1 MLVSLNLS
9 FIVFLLKTLYHQVGK
24 NLSKKEYVMP
34 SFDLVSKTDMM
45 EMKNALQMAQKE
57 VNSRYD
63 FKGSDTAFELKEN
76 SIELRADDDYKMK
89 AALEILRGQLAKRN
103 IGQRC
108 IDPQKVEPSG
118 NRMMKQVINIKN
130 GIDKEKARTIN
141 KIIKDSG
148 LKVSS
153 SILDDKIRL
162 TGKKIDDL
170 QDAFIKLRNN
180 KDVDIELQMENM
192 KRD

>member
-1 MLVSLNLS
+1 
-9 FIVFLLKTLYHQVGK
+9 
-24 NLSKKEYVMP
+24 MP

-63 FKGSDTAFELKEN
+63 FKGSDTSFELKEN
-76 SIELRADDDYKMK
+76 AIELRADDDYKMK
-89 AALEILRGQLAKRN
+89 AALEILRGQLVKRN

-118 NRMMKQVINIKN
+118 NRMMKQIINIKN

-141 KIIKDSG
+141 KIIKESG

-170 QDAFIKLRNN
+170 QDAFMKLRAH
-180 KDVDIELQMENM
+180 KEVDIELQMENM

>member
-1 MLVSLNLS
+1 
-9 FIVFLLKTLYHQVGK
+9 
-24 NLSKKEYVMP
+24 MP

-63 FKGSDTAFELKEN
+63 FKGSDTTFELKEN
-76 SIELRADDDYKMK
+76 AIELRANDDYKMK
-89 AALEILRGQLAKRN
+89 AALEILRGQLVKRN

-118 NRMMKQVINIKN
+118 NRMMKQTINIKN
-130 GIDKEKARTIN
+130 GIDKDKARTIN
-141 KIIKDSG
+141 KIIKESG

-170 QDAFIKLRNN
+170 QDAFMKLRAN
-180 KDVDIELQMENM
+180 KEVDIELQMENM

>member
-1 MLVSLNLS
+1 
-9 FIVFLLKTLYHQVGK
+9 
-24 NLSKKEYVMP
+24 MP

-57 VNSRYD
+57 INARYD
-63 FKGSDTAFELKEN
+63 FKGSDVSLELKDT
-76 SIELRADDDYKMK
+76 SIELRAEDDYKMK
-89 AALEILRGQLAKRN
+89 AALEIFRGQLVKRN

-108 IDPQKVEPSG
+108 IDPQKIEPSG

-130 GIDKEKARTIN
+130 GIEKEKAKQIN

-153 SILDDKIRL
+153 SIMDDKIRI

-170 QDAFIKLRNN
+170 QGAYQMLRSN
-180 KDVDIELQMENM
+180 KEVDIELQMENM

>member
-1 MLVSLNLS
+1 
-9 FIVFLLKTLYHQVGK
+9 
-24 NLSKKEYVMP
+24 MP

-57 VNSRYD
+57 INARYD
-63 FKGSDTAFELKEN
+63 FKGSDVTLELKDTT
-76 SIELRADDDYKMK
+76 IELRAEDDYKMK
-89 AALEILRGQLAKRN
+89 AALEIFRGQLVKRN

-118 NRMMKQVINIKN
+118 NRMMKQTINIKN
-130 GIDKEKARTIN
+130 GIEKEKAKQIN
-141 KIIKDSG
+141 KILKESG

-170 QDAFIKLRNN
+170 QEAYQMLRAH
-180 KDVDIELQMENM
+180 KDVEIELQMENM

>member
-1 MLVSLNLS
+1 
-9 FIVFLLKTLYHQVGK
+9 
-24 NLSKKEYVMP
+24 
-34 SFDLVSKTDMM
+34 
-45 EMKNALQMAQKE
+45 MAQKE

-63 FKGSDTAFELKEN
+63 FKGSDTSFELKE
-76 SIELRADDDYKMK
+76 SAIELRADDDYKMK
-89 AALEILRGQLAKRN
+89 AALEILRGQLVKRN

-118 NRMMKQVINIKN
+118 NRMLKQTINIKN

-141 KIIKDSG
+141 KLVKESG

-170 QDAFIKLRNN
+170 QEVFQFLRKH
-180 KDVDIELQMENM
+180 KDVDIELQIENM

>member
-1 MLVSLNLS
+1 
-9 FIVFLLKTLYHQVGK
+9 
-24 NLSKKEYVMP
+24 MP
-34 SFDLVSKTDMM
+34 SFDLVSKTDIM

-63 FKGSDTAFELKEN
+63 FKGADVGFELKEEKA
-76 SIELRADDDYKMK
+76 IELHAPDEYKIK
-89 AALEILRGQLAKRN
+89 AALEIFRNQMVKRS

-108 IDPQKVEPSG
+108 IDPQKIEPSG
-118 NRMMKQVINIKN
+118 NRMLKQLINIKN
-130 GIDKEKARTIN
+130 GIDKDKARVIN

-148 LKVSS
+148 LKVQS

-162 TGKKIDDL
+162 TAKKIDDL
-170 QDAFIKLRNN
+170 QEAYRMLRTH
-180 KDVDIELQMENM
+180 KEVDIELQMENM

>member
-1 MLVSLNLS
+1 
-9 FIVFLLKTLYHQVGK
+9 
-24 NLSKKEYVMP
+24 MP

-45 EMKNALQMAQKE
+45 ELKNALQMAQKE

-63 FKGSDTAFELKEN
+63 FKGSDVSFELKETL
-76 SIELRADDDYKMK
+76 IELRAEDDYKMK
-89 AALEILRGQLAKRN
+89 AALEILRNQLVKRQ

-108 IDPQKVEPSG
+108 IDPQKIEPSG
-118 NRMMKQVINIKN
+118 NRMLKQIINIKN

-141 KIIKDSG
+141 KLIKDSG
-148 LKVSS
+148 LKVQS
-153 SILDDKIRL
+153 SIMDDKIRL

-170 QDAFIKLRNN
+170 QEAYRMIRVH
-180 KDVDIELQMENM
+180 KDVDIEIQMENM

>member
-1 MLVSLNLS
+1 
-9 FIVFLLKTLYHQVGK
+9 
-24 NLSKKEYVMP
+24 MP

-63 FKGSDTAFELKEN
+63 FKGSDTSFELKEN
-76 SIELRADDDYKMK
+76 AIELRADDDYKMK
-89 AALEILRGQLAKRN
+89 AALEILRGQLVKRN

-118 NRMMKQVINIKN
+118 NRMFKQMITIKN

-141 KIIKDSG
+141 KIIKESG

-153 SILDDKIRL
+153 SILDDKIRI

-170 QDAFIKLRNN
+170 QEAFMKLRTH
-180 KDVDIELQMENM
+180 KDIDLELQMENM

>member
-1 MLVSLNLS
+1 
-9 FIVFLLKTLYHQVGK
+9 
-24 NLSKKEYVMP
+24 MP

-63 FKGSDTAFELKEN
+63 FKGSDTSFELKEN
-76 SIELRADDDYKMK
+76 AIELRADDDYKMK
-89 AALEILRGQLAKRN
+89 AALEILRGQLVKRN

-118 NRMMKQVINIKN
+118 NRMMKQTINIKN
-130 GIDKEKARTIN
+130 GIDKDKARAIN
-141 KIIKDSG
+141 KIIKESG

-170 QDAFIKLRNN
+170 QAAYQTLRTH
-180 KDVDIELQMENM
+180 KDVDIELQIENM

>member
-1 MLVSLNLS
+1 
-9 FIVFLLKTLYHQVGK
+9 
-24 NLSKKEYVMP
+24 MP

-57 VNSRYD
+57 VGSRYD
-63 FKGSDTAFELKEN
+63 FKGADVGFELKEDKA
-76 SIELRADDDYKMK
+76 IELRAPDEYKIK
-89 AALEILRGQLAKRN
+89 AALEIFRNQMVKRN

-108 IDPQKVEPSG
+108 IDPQKIEPTG
-118 NRMMKQVINIKN
+118 NRMLKQIINIKN
-130 GIDKEKARTIN
+130 GIEKEKAKVIN

-148 LKVSS
+148 LKVQS
-153 SILDDKIRL
+153 SILDDKIRI

-170 QDAFIKLRNN
+170 QEAFQMLRAN
-180 KDVDIELQMENM
+180 KEVDIELQMENM

>member
-1 MLVSLNLS
+1 
-9 FIVFLLKTLYHQVGK
+9 
-24 NLSKKEYVMP
+24 MP

-63 FKGSDTAFELKEN
+63 FKGSDVTFELKEN
-76 SIELRADDDYKMK
+76 LIELRAEDDYKMK
-89 AALEILRGQLAKRN
+89 AALEILRGQMVKRQ

-118 NRMMKQVINIKN
+118 NRMLKQIINIKN

-141 KIIKDSG
+141 KLIKESG
-148 LKVSS
+148 LKVQS

-170 QDAFIKLRNN
+170 QEAYQMIRTH
-180 KDVDIELQMENM
+180 KDVEIELQMENM

>member
-1 MLVSLNLS
+1 
-9 FIVFLLKTLYHQVGK
+9 
-24 NLSKKEYVMP
+24 MP

-63 FKGSDTAFELKEN
+63 FKGSDTNFELKET
-76 SIELRADDDYKMK
+76 SIELRADNDYKMK
-89 AALEILRGQLAKRN
+89 AALEILRGQLVKRN

-118 NRMMKQVINIKN
+118 NQMMKQIINIKN
-130 GIDKEKARTIN
+130 GIDKDKARTIN
-141 KIIKDSG
+141 KIIKESG

-162 TGKKIDDL
+162 TAKKIDDL
-170 QDAFIKLRNN
+170 QEAFQALRAH
-180 KDVDIELQMENM
+180 KDVDIELQIENM

>member
-1 MLVSLNLS
+1 
-9 FIVFLLKTLYHQVGK
+9 
-24 NLSKKEYVMP
+24 MP

-45 EMKNALQMAQKE
+45 EMKNAVQMAQKE
-57 VNSRYD
+57 IGARYD
-63 FKGSDTAFELKEN
+63 FKGSNITLELKDTI
-76 SIELRADDDYKMK
+76 IELKAEDDYKMR
-89 AALEILRGQLAKRN
+89 AALDILRSQLVKRN

-108 IDPQKVEPSG
+108 IDPEKIEPTG
-118 NRMMKQVINIKN
+118 NRMLKQVIKIKN
-130 GIDKEKARTIN
+130 GIEKEKAKEIN

-153 SILDDKIRL
+153 SIMDDKIRI

-170 QDAFIKLRNN
+170 QGAFHLLRTH
-180 KDVDIELQMENM
+180 KEVDIELQMENM

>member
-1 MLVSLNLS
+1 
-9 FIVFLLKTLYHQVGK
+9 
-24 NLSKKEYVMP
+24 MP

-63 FKGSDTAFELKEN
+63 FKGSDTTFELKEN
-76 SIELRADDDYKMK
+76 AIELRADDDYKMK
-89 AALEILRGQLAKRN
+89 AALEILRGQLVKRN

-118 NRMMKQVINIKN
+118 NRMMKQMINIKN
-130 GIDKEKARTIN
+130 GIDKEKARAIN
-141 KIIKDSG
+141 KIIKESG

-170 QDAFIKLRNN
+170 QEAYMKLRTH
-180 KDVDIELQMENM
+180 KEVDIELQMENM

>member
-1 MLVSLNLS
+1 
-9 FIVFLLKTLYHQVGK
+9 
-24 NLSKKEYVMP
+24 MP

-57 VNSRYD
+57 INSRYD
-63 FKGSDTAFELKEN
+63 FKGSDTTLELKETA
-76 SIELRADDDYKMK
+76 IELRADNDYKMK
-89 AALEILRGQLAKRN
+89 AALEILRGQLVKRN

-118 NRMMKQVINIKN
+118 NQMMKQIINIKN

-141 KIIKDSG
+141 KIIKESG

-153 SILDDKIRL
+153 SIMDDKIRL

-170 QDAFIKLRNN
+170 QEAFQTLRAH
-180 KDVDIELQMENM
+180 KDVDIELQIENM

>member
-1 MLVSLNLS
+1 
-9 FIVFLLKTLYHQVGK
+9 
-24 NLSKKEYVMP
+24 MP

-63 FKGSDTAFELKEN
+63 FKGSDTTFELKEN
-76 SIELRADDDYKMK
+76 TIELRADDDYKMK
-89 AALEILRGQLAKRN
+89 AALEILRGQLVKRN

-153 SILDDKIRL
+153 SIMDDKIRL

-170 QDAFIKLRNN
+170 QEAFVKLRMN
-180 KDVDIELQMENM
+180 KEVDIELQMENM

>member
-1 MLVSLNLS
+1 
-9 FIVFLLKTLYHQVGK
+9 
-24 NLSKKEYVMP
+24 MP

-63 FKGSDTAFELKEN
+63 FKGSDTNFELKES

-89 AALEILRGQLAKRN
+89 AALEILRGQLVKRN

-118 NRMMKQVINIKN
+118 NRMMKQTINIKN

-141 KIIKDSG
+141 KIIKESG

-170 QDAFIKLRNN
+170 QEAFQKIRTHKE
-180 KDVDIELQMENM
+180 VDIELQMENM

>member
-1 MLVSLNLS
+1 
-9 FIVFLLKTLYHQVGK
+9 
-24 NLSKKEYVMP
+24 MP

-57 VNSRYD
+57 VNNRYD
-63 FKGSDTAFELKEN
+63 FKGSDVTFELKEEL
-76 SIELRADDDYKMK
+76 IELRAEDDYKIK
-89 AALEILRGQLAKRN
+89 AALEILRGQLVKRN

-108 IDPQKVEPSG
+108 IDPQKAEPSG
-118 NRMMKQVINIKN
+118 NRMMKQIINIKN
-130 GIDKEKARTIN
+130 GIEKEKAKTIN

-148 LKVSS
+148 LKVQS
-153 SILDDKIRL
+153 SILDDKVRL
-162 TGKKIDDL
+162 TAKKIDDL
-170 QDAFIKLRNN
+170 QEAYAMLRKH

>member
-1 MLVSLNLS
+1 
-9 FIVFLLKTLYHQVGK
+9 
-24 NLSKKEYVMP
+24 MP

-57 VNSRYD
+57 IDNRYD
-63 FKGSDTAFELKEN
+63 FKGSDTTLELKDTT
-76 SIELRADDDYKMK
+76 IELRANDDYKMK
-89 AALEILRGQLAKRN
+89 AALEILRGQLVKRN
-103 IGQRC
+103 LGQRC

-118 NRMMKQVINIKN
+118 NRMMKQIINIKN
-130 GIDKEKARTIN
+130 GIEKDKARIVN

-148 LKVSS
+148 LKVQS
-153 SILDDKIRL
+153 SIMDDKIRV
-162 TGKKIDDL
+162 TAKKIDDL
-170 QDAFIKLRNN
+170 QEVFQMLRTN

>member
-1 MLVSLNLS
+1 
-9 FIVFLLKTLYHQVGK
+9 
-24 NLSKKEYVMP
+24 MP

-57 VNSRYD
+57 VNARYD
-63 FKGSDTAFELKEN
+63 FKGSDVTFELKDTL
-76 SIELRADDDYKMK
+76 IELRAEDDYKIK
-89 AALEILRGQLAKRN
+89 AALEILRGQLVKRN

-108 IDPQKVEPSG
+108 IDPQKAEASG
-118 NRMMKQVINIKN
+118 NRMMKQIINIKN
-130 GIDKEKARTIN
+130 GIEKEKAKAIN

-148 LKVSS
+148 LKVQS
-153 SILDDKIRL
+153 SILDDKVRL

-170 QDAFIKLRNN
+170 QDAFALLRKHN
-180 KDVDIELQMENM
+180 DVDIELQMENM

>member
-1 MLVSLNLS
+1 
-9 FIVFLLKTLYHQVGK
+9 
-24 NLSKKEYVMP
+24 MP

-45 EMKNALQMAQKE
+45 EMKNAIQMAQKE
-57 VNSRYD
+57 INARYD
-63 FKGSDTAFELKEN
+63 FKGSDVSLELKDTT
-76 SIELRADDDYKMK
+76 IELKAEDDYKMK
-89 AALEILRGQLAKRN
+89 AALEILRGQLVKRN

-118 NRMMKQVINIKN
+118 NRMMKQTINIKN
-130 GIDKEKARTIN
+130 GIEKEKAKAIN

-153 SILDDKIRL
+153 SIMDDKIRM
-162 TGKKIDDL
+162 TAKKIDDL
-170 QDAFIKLRNN
+170 QEAYQMLRTN
-180 KDVDIELQMENM
+180 KEVDIELQMENM

>member
-1 MLVSLNLS
+1 
-9 FIVFLLKTLYHQVGK
+9 
-24 NLSKKEYVMP
+24 MP

-63 FKGSDTAFELKEN
+63 FKGSDTTYELKEN
-76 SIELRADDDYKMK
+76 LIELRADDDYKMK
-89 AALEILRGQLAKRN
+89 AALEILRGQLVKRN

-118 NRMMKQVINIKN
+118 NRMLKQIINIKN

-141 KIIKDSG
+141 KIIKESG

-170 QDAFIKLRNN
+170 QEAFMKLRTH
-180 KDVDIELQMENM
+180 KEVDIELQMENM

>member
-1 MLVSLNLS
+1 
-9 FIVFLLKTLYHQVGK
+9 
-24 NLSKKEYVMP
+24 MP

-45 EMKNALQMAQKE
+45 EMKNALAMAQKE

-63 FKGSDTAFELKEN
+63 FKGSDTNFELKETA
-76 SIELRADDDYKMK
+76 IELRADDDYKMK
-89 AALEILRGQLAKRN
+89 AALEILRGQLVKRN

-118 NRMMKQVINIKN
+118 NRMMKQIINIKN
-130 GIDKEKARTIN
+130 GIDKEKARAIN
-141 KIIKDSG
+141 KIIKESG

-170 QDAFIKLRNN
+170 QEAFQLIRTHKE
-180 KDVDIELQMENM
+180 VDIELQIENM

>member
-1 MLVSLNLS
+1 
-9 FIVFLLKTLYHQVGK
+9 
-24 NLSKKEYVMP
+24 MP

-57 VNSRYD
+57 ITGRYD
-63 FKGSDTAFELKEN
+63 FKGSEVTLELKDDN
-76 SIELRADDDYKMK
+76 KMIELRAEDDYKMK
-89 AALEILRGQLAKRN
+89 AALEILRNQMVKRK

-108 IDPQKVEPSG
+108 IDPQKIEPSG
-118 NRMMKQVINIKN
+118 HKMMKQQILLKN
-130 GIDKEKARTIN
+130 GLEKDMAKTIV

-148 LKVSS
+148 LKVQAA
-153 SILDDKIRL
+153 ILDEKIRL

-170 QDAFIKLRNN
+170 QEAFHMLRTH
-180 KDVDIELQMENM
+180 KDVTVDLQMENM